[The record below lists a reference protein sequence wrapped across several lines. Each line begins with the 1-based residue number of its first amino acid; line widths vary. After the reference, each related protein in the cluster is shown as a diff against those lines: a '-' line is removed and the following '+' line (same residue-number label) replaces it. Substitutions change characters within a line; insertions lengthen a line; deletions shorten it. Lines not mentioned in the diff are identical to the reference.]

1 MSNDKKFCFPSVKLP
16 IAAYCSIQYYKQ
28 CDACQPKSKTGLLSL
43 LINLKFLTFFSP
55 IFLGQGNNNINLTII
70 PIVC

>member
-43 LINLKFLTFFSP
+43 
-55 IFLGQGNNNINLTII
+55 
-70 PIVC
+70 